1 MKLKAKLGAQISIVL
16 LCALGLKHHY
26 STASPDQ
33 LRWILAPTTRLVEL
47 LSGQT
52 FTFES
57 HAGYMSSDHS
67 FLIAASC
74 AGVNFLITAFLML
87 TLRSLWSNRSG
98 SLVWHFIPMAGI
110 IAYLATICANTVR
123 IWIALESRPFSRQI
137 DWLSASQTHRLE
149 GIIVYFGFL
158 LILFLL
164 TEKTKHQGVADLCR
178 QLRFPLLVY
187 YVTTLGMPLAN
198 GAFKQRGF
206 WEHSLFVM
214 LVPGLLIVFVLALR
228 VFVSGR
234 KREEFSASADSG
246 FEHISDCGFSATR
259 AKVSS

>member
-1 MKLKAKLGAQISIVL
+1 MKSKAKLGAQFSIVL
-16 LCALGLKHHY
+16 LCALGLKHYY
-26 STASPDQ
+26 STASADQ
-33 LRWILAPTTRLVEL
+33 LRWILAPTTWLVES
-47 LSGQT
+47 LSGRS

-87 TLRSLWSNRSG
+87 TLGSLWRNRSDALG
-98 SLVWHFIPMAGI
+98 WHFIPMAGI
-110 IAYLATICANTVR
+110 IAYLTTICANTVR
-123 IWIALESRPFSRQI
+123 IWIALESRSLSEEI
-137 DWLSASQTHRLE
+137 DWLTASQTHRLE

-164 TEKTKHQGVADLCR
+164 TEDSKHQGVADLFR

-187 YVTTLGMPLAN
+187 YVTTLGLPLAN

-206 WEHSLFVM
+206 WEHSLFV
-214 LVPGLLIVFVLALR
+214 LVVPGLLIVFVLALR

-234 KREEFSASADSG
+234 KSA
-246 FEHISDCGFSATR
+246 GFSR
-259 AKVSS
+259 RMVQGLNI